1 MKIFLTGATGYIGS
15 AVLDAALRANHQ
27 ITALVRTPQAA
38 DALASRGVTPVL
50 GDLRTVKSYRAAA
63 EAHRCI
69 HPHRRRL
76 EPEARRSR
84 SQGHR
89 DADGASR
96 PLARKS
102 SPVSFVY
109 TSGIWVLGS
118 NAQPMD
124 ETAQPNP
131 GQLLGWRPAH
141 EQLVLQAAGPNLR
154 TAVIRPGVVYG
165 GNRGIVSDLLKNALN
180 GLIRVIGTG
189 ENHWPLVYDR
199 DLADLYV
206 RVAAMP
212 EASGIYHANDEGD
225 ETVNAIVEGIVAS
238 SVDDARRAPRAA
250 RRRRARSWA
259 RMPMRSRWISASAAR
274 ARARSAG
281 RRRCTRWAP
290 TCRGCWKNSAARR
303 NAPPELRLDAEAQG
317 AENSSDSG
325 TLRALRLCVET
336 ARICEASAIPSSVVV
351 ISPSSCFS

>member
-15 AVLDAALRANHQ
+15 GVLDAALRANHQ

-63 EAHRCI
+63 DGHDAYI
-69 HPHRRRL
+69 HT
-76 EPEARRSR
+76 A
-84 SQGHR
+84 
-89 DADGASR
+89 ADSSPKREEIDRKAIETL
-96 PLARKS
+96 LAIAAGRAKS

-118 NAQPMD
+118 NAQPMN

-141 EQLVLQAAGPNLR
+141 EQLVLQSALPNLR

-189 ENHWPLVYDR
+189 ENHWPLVYER

-206 RVAAMP
+206 RVASMQ

-225 ETVNAIVEGIVAS
+225 ETVNAIVEGIVRHLSMPPDVRHVPLEEARKKLGAYA
-238 SVDDARRAPRAA
+238 DALALDQRVRGP
-250 RRRRARSWA
+250 
-259 RMPMRSRWISASAAR
+259 R
-274 ARARSAG
+274 ARALGWSPTLHSVGTNVPRLLEEF
-281 RRRCTRWAP
+281 RRGQER
-290 TCRGCWKNSAARR
+290 AA
-303 NAPPELRLDAEAQG
+303 
-317 AENSSDSG
+317 
-325 TLRALRLCVET
+325 
-336 ARICEASAIPSSVVV
+336 
-351 ISPSSCFS
+351 

>member
-50 GDLRTVKSYRAAA
+50 GDLKTVKSYRAAA
-63 EAHRCI
+63 DTHDAYI
-69 HPHRRRL
+69 HTAADVSANREDVDRKAIDTL
-76 EPEARRSR
+76 LGLAAAR
-84 SQGHR
+84 
-89 DADGASR
+89 A
-96 PLARKS
+96 KS

-124 ETAQPNP
+124 ETAQANP
-131 GQLLGWRPAH
+131 GPLLGWRMAH
-141 EQLVLQAAGPNLR
+141 EQVVLQAATSNLR
-154 TAVIRPGVVYG
+154 TSVIRPGVVYG
-165 GNRGIVSDLLKNALN
+165 GNRGMVSDLLKNALN

-206 RVAAMP
+206 RVAAIP

-225 ETVNAIVEGIVAS
+225 ETVNAIVEGIVRHLSMPPDVRHVPLAEARKKLGAYA
-238 SVDDARRAPRAA
+238 DALALDQRVRGP
-250 RRRRARSWA
+250 
-259 RMPMRSRWISASAAR
+259 R
-274 ARARSAG
+274 ARALGWTPTLHSVGTNVPRLLEEF
-281 RRRCTRWAP
+281 RRGQER
-290 TCRGCWKNSAARR
+290 AA
-303 NAPPELRLDAEAQG
+303 
-317 AENSSDSG
+317 
-325 TLRALRLCVET
+325 
-336 ARICEASAIPSSVVV
+336 
-351 ISPSSCFS
+351 

>member
-15 AVLDAALRANHQ
+15 GVLDAALRANHQ

-63 EAHRCI
+63 DGHDAYI
-69 HPHRRRL
+69 HT
-76 EPEARRSR
+76 A
-84 SQGHR
+84 
-89 DADGASR
+89 ADSSPKREEIDRKAIETL
-96 PLARKS
+96 LAIAAGRAKS
-102 SPVSFVY
+102 SAVSFVY

-118 NAQPMD
+118 NAQPMN

-131 GQLLGWRPAH
+131 GQLLGWRPSH
-141 EQLVLQAAGPNLR
+141 EQLVLQSAMPNLR

-189 ENHWPLVYDR
+189 ENHWPLVYER

-206 RVAAMP
+206 RVASMQ

-225 ETVNAIVEGIVAS
+225 ETVNAIVEGIVRHLSMPPDVRHVPLEEARKKLGAYA
-238 SVDDARRAPRAA
+238 DALALDQRVRGP
-250 RRRRARSWA
+250 
-259 RMPMRSRWISASAAR
+259 R
-274 ARARSAG
+274 ARALGWSPTLHSVGTNVPRLLEEF
-281 RRRCTRWAP
+281 RRGQER
-290 TCRGCWKNSAARR
+290 AA
-303 NAPPELRLDAEAQG
+303 
-317 AENSSDSG
+317 
-325 TLRALRLCVET
+325 
-336 ARICEASAIPSSVVV
+336 
-351 ISPSSCFS
+351 

>member
-38 DALASRGVTPVL
+38 DALSSRGVTPVL
-50 GDLRTVKSYRAAA
+50 GDLKTVKSYRTAAD
-63 EAHRCI
+63 AHDAYI
-69 HPHRRRL
+69 HTAADSSPKREEVDRKAL
-76 EPEARRSR
+76 ETLLSL
-84 SQGHR
+84 
-89 DADGASR
+89 ASFR
-96 PLARKS
+96 AKFA
-102 SPVSFVY
+102 PVSFVY

-124 ETAQPNP
+124 ETAQANP
-131 GQLLGWRPAH
+131 GDLLGWRPAH

-206 RVAAMP
+206 RVASMP

-225 ETVNAIVEGIVAS
+225 ETVNAIVEGIAS
-238 SVDDARRAPRAA
+238 HLSMTPDVRHVPLEEARKKLGPYADALALNQRVRGP
-250 RRRRARSWA
+250 
-259 RMPMRSRWISASAAR
+259 R
-274 ARARSAG
+274 ARALGWSPTLHSVGTNVPRLLEEF
-281 RRRCTRWAP
+281 RRAQER
-290 TCRGCWKNSAARR
+290 AA
-303 NAPPELRLDAEAQG
+303 
-317 AENSSDSG
+317 
-325 TLRALRLCVET
+325 
-336 ARICEASAIPSSVVV
+336 
-351 ISPSSCFS
+351 

>member
-50 GDLRTVKSYRAAA
+50 GDLRTVKSYRTAAD
-63 EAHRCI
+63 AHDAYI
-69 HPHRRRL
+69 HTAADSSPKREEVDRKAL
-76 EPEARRSR
+76 ETLMS
-84 SQGHR
+84 
-89 DADGASR
+89 
-96 PLARKS
+96 LAAFRAKFA
-102 SPVSFVY
+102 PVSFVY

-124 ETAQPNP
+124 EAAQPNP
-131 GQLLGWRPAH
+131 GQLLGWRPDH

-206 RVAAMP
+206 RVASMP
-212 EASGIYHANDEGD
+212 ETSGIYHANDEGD
-225 ETVNAIVEGIVAS
+225 ETVNAIVEGIARHLSMTPDVRHVPLEEARKKLGAYA
-238 SVDDARRAPRAA
+238 DALALDQRVRGP
-250 RRRRARSWA
+250 
-259 RMPMRSRWISASAAR
+259 R
-274 ARARSAG
+274 ARALG
-281 RRRCTRWAP
+281 WAP
-290 TCRGCWKNSAARR
+290 TLHSVGTNVPRLLEEFRRAQERAA
-303 NAPPELRLDAEAQG
+303 
-317 AENSSDSG
+317 
-325 TLRALRLCVET
+325 
-336 ARICEASAIPSSVVV
+336 
-351 ISPSSCFS
+351 